1 MTGRAGNQQP
11 PAYQQQYT
19 SPPLTMQQIQQLQQL
34 QAQQQH
40 TLRMRASGGQQI
52 RPGGPQRGNF
62 LSKNTPQSCL
72 FRVEAID
79 HACICSWTLQLA
91 LCPSVH
97 ANKLKKDMENNKA
110 VLCMEAGEPQP
121 PSMAGFPM
129 APMPADMQQELQ
141 QAQRAQ
147 PCENVQLPDMG
158 QAIARLAAQPGQKPH
173 PRSTVSTTAGTPQP

>member
-62 LSKNTPQSCL
+62 FSKTHRSPVSSEWRL
-72 FRVEAID
+72 LTT
-79 HACICSWTLQLA
+79 HASAPGHCSWPFVPLYMRTSLKRTWKTIRQCSAWKQGNLSRLPWLDFQWR
-91 LCPSVH
+91 LCLRTCSRSCSKPKEHS
-97 ANKLKKDMENNKA
+97 
-110 VLCMEAGEPQP
+110 
-121 PSMAGFPM
+121 
-129 APMPADMQQELQ
+129 
-141 QAQRAQ
+141 RAKT
-147 PCENVQLPDMG
+147 CSSRIWD
-158 QAIARLAAQPGQKPH
+158 KP
-173 PRSTVSTTAGTPQP
+173 